1 MAEQRTLNPRV
12 AGSTPASPAQKKNN
26 GGILVE
32 PNASAIKAN
41 ARLEAQ
47 SNAYLAGQ
55 PARESHET
63 LKEIK
68 VLLAEVLEMLKK
80 NNA

>member
-1 MAEQRTLNPRV
+1 M
-12 AGSTPASPAQKKNN
+12 
-26 GGILVE
+26 E
-32 PNASAIKAN
+32 PNTSAIKEN
-41 ARLEAQ
+41 ARMESQ
-47 SNAYLAGQ
+47 RNAYLAGG

-68 VLLAEVLEMLKK
+68 VLLAEVLEILKK

>member
-1 MAEQRTLNPRV
+1 
-12 AGSTPASPAQKKNN
+12 
-26 GGILVE
+26 VE

-47 SNAYLAGQ
+47 GNAYLAGQ

-68 VLLAEVLEMLKK
+68 VLLAEVLEILKK

>member
-1 MAEQRTLNPRV
+1 MEL
-12 AGSTPASPAQKKNN
+12 
-26 GGILVE
+26 
-32 PNASAIKAN
+32 NASAIKEN

-47 SNAYLAGQ
+47 RNAYLAGQ

-68 VLLAEVLEMLKK
+68 VLLAEVLEILKK

>member
-1 MAEQRTLNPRV
+1 MEL
-12 AGSTPASPAQKKNN
+12 
-26 GGILVE
+26 
-32 PNASAIKAN
+32 NASAIKAN

-47 SNAYLAGQ
+47 RNAYLAGQ
-55 PARESHET
+55 PARESNET

-68 VLLAEVLEMLKK
+68 VLLAEVLEILNK

>member
-1 MAEQRTLNPRV
+1 MERN
-12 AGSTPASPAQKKNN
+12 
-26 GGILVE
+26 E
-32 PNASAIKAN
+32 SAIKEN

-47 SNAYLAGQ
+47 RNAYLAGQ

-68 VLLAEVLEMLKK
+68 FLLAEILETLKK

>member
-1 MAEQRTLNPRV
+1 M
-12 AGSTPASPAQKKNN
+12 
-26 GGILVE
+26 E

-47 SNAYLAGQ
+47 GNSYLAGQ

-68 VLLAEVLEMLKK
+68 VLLAEVLEILKK
-80 NNA
+80 NND

>member
-1 MAEQRTLNPRV
+1 MEL
-12 AGSTPASPAQKKNN
+12 
-26 GGILVE
+26 
-32 PNASAIKAN
+32 NASAIKEN
-41 ARLEAQ
+41 TRLEAQ
-47 SNAYLAGQ
+47 RNAYLARQ
-55 PARESHET
+55 PARESNET

>member
-1 MAEQRTLNPRV
+1 MER
-12 AGSTPASPAQKKNN
+12 
-26 GGILVE
+26 
-32 PNASAIKAN
+32 NASAIKEN

-47 SNAYLAGQ
+47 RNAHLAGQ

-80 NNA
+80 NSA

>member
-1 MAEQRTLNPRV
+1 MER
-12 AGSTPASPAQKKNN
+12 
-26 GGILVE
+26 
-32 PNASAIKAN
+32 NASAIKEN

-47 SNAYLAGQ
+47 RNAYLAGQ